1 MFLRRSCLKICVFFA
16 AAVFCAPAVILPQDT
31 VPPAARIVSLSPSTT
46 EILYA
51 LGAGDQVAG
60 VTTYCVTPPEARLK
74 PKVGGFTNH
83 NLEAIAALK
92 PDLVVLTPNG
102 GSRLTYERL
111 KSAGIPALSV
121 SFYGLSDL
129 EKSFELLGHASGHD
143 EKAAALRTELQTT
156 LEAVKQAAPS
166 GISLR
171 AAYVTWRA
179 PLILAGAGTM
189 EEEIMLFSGAKNS
202 VKESS
207 VRYPRWSEE
216 AFLSSDPDVIF
227 DASAYE
233 RDGDPEKEKKA
244 AHDFW
249 VRYKTLRAVRERHVY
264 LIRREFLPVP
274 GPRTVVQIRVIA
286 SVLKNLDDEGGK
298 EAGYDRLS
306 F

>member
-1 MFLRRSCLKICVFFA
+1 MFLGRSRLKILALFASFFLFVPELPA
-16 AAVFCAPAVILPQDT
+16 AQDAA
-31 VPPAARIVSLSPSTT
+31 PPAARIVSLSPSTT

-74 PKVGGFTNH
+74 PKAGGFTNH
-83 NLEAIAALK
+83 NLEVIAALK

-121 SFYGLSDL
+121 SFYSLEDL
-129 EKSFELLGHASGHD
+129 AKSFELLGLASGHK
-143 EKAAALRTELQTT
+143 EKAEALRADLQAALEKVRQS
-156 LEAVKQAAPS
+156 APS
-166 GISLR
+166 GAMR

-179 PLILAGAGTM
+179 PLILAGKGTM
-189 EEEIMLFSGAKNS
+189 EEEMILLSGAKNS
-202 VKESS
+202 VKESV

-216 AFLSSDPDVIF
+216 AFLAADPDVIF
-227 DASAYE
+227 DASAFE
-233 RDGDPEKEKKA
+233 REGDHEKETKA
-244 AHDFW
+244 ARDFW
-249 VRYKTLRAVRERHVY
+249 AGYKTLRAVREGRVY

-274 GPRTVVQIRVIA
+274 GPRTVMQIQAIA
-286 SVLKNLDDEGGK
+286 AVLKNPDAPGGK
-298 EAGYDRLS
+298 ESGYDRLS